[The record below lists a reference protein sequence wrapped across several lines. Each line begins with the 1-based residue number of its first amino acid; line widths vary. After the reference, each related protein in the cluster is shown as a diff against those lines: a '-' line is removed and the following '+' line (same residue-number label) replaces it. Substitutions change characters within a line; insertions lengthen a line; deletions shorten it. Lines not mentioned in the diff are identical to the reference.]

1 MKNCPFCGSAAVGPA
16 YYTQT
21 DGQER
26 TMIQC
31 SKCGATGPSRA
42 YSSEWDD
49 EEAEASWD
57 KRHNVEV
64 SGLRGFSHRSARLP
78 GWASLYP
85 SPRSNVP
92 SVAAR

>member
-1 MKNCPFCGSAAVGPA
+1 MSGQLKDFLDMKNCPFCGSAAVGPA

-42 YSSEWDD
+42 YSSEWGD

-57 KRHNVEV
+57 KRHNVQSNRPARHFAQV
-64 SGLRGFSHRSARLP
+64 RLTVGLGDCR
-78 GWASLYP
+78 
-85 SPRSNVP
+85 
-92 SVAAR
+92 